1 MHGIS
6 SLYSYLKI
14 LICKGILRQV
24 FICMRPV
31 SPVYKLYKTPIK
43 TTFSFGVFIVSKSM
57 SRSVPEE
64 VHSEN
69 TG

>member
-1 MHGIS
+1 
-6 SLYSYLKI
+6 
-14 LICKGILRQV
+14 
-24 FICMRPV
+24 MRPV